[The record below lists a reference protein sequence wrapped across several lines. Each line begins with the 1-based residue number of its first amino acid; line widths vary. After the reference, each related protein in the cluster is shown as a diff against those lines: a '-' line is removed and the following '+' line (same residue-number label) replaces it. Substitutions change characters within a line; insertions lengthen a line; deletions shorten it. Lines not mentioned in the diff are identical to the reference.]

1 MGVSAPVVSRL
12 PPDHVHSYG
21 FLLAHLTRLVG
32 CEKQRLCPPP
42 PGNCGANPDTPRLA
56 FRRRVGRPK
65 PVSNPYRTDFMDLRI
80 HDMDYGFTTWIY
92 GSTDF
97 MDFE

>member
-1 MGVSAPVVSRL
+1 MNVEQWIISDEWLMVNDEWLEIHECVI
-12 PPDHVHSYG
+12 YMI
-21 FLLAHLTRLVG
+21 
-32 CEKQRLCPPP
+32 
-42 PGNCGANPDTPRLA
+42 
-56 FRRRVGRPK
+56 K

-80 HDMDYGFTTWIY
+80 HDMDYGFTIWIY

>member
-1 MGVSAPVVSRL
+1 VRQRSEWCFPDQMDAVRGKKPVSTQL
-12 PPDHVHSYG
+12 
-21 FLLAHLTRLVG
+21 
-32 CEKQRLCPPP
+32 
-42 PGNCGANPDTPRLA
+42 
-56 FRRRVGRPK
+56 K

-80 HDMDYGFTTWIY
+80 HDMDYGFTIWIY

>member
-1 MGVSAPVVSRL
+1 LEHTCWLLIATKEHGLDKAARGAKSHRKKSNKERTDFSIQATLYPGCFRSSLKGRGQSAI
-12 PPDHVHSYG
+12 
-21 FLLAHLTRLVG
+21 AI
-32 CEKQRLCPPP
+32 
-42 PGNCGANPDTPRLA
+42 
-56 FRRRVGRPK
+56 K

>member
-1 MGVSAPVVSRL
+1 MKNEEEYAFDKIGKAGREVKPKIAP
-12 PPDHVHSYG
+12 
-21 FLLAHLTRLVG
+21 A
-32 CEKQRLCPPP
+32 C
-42 PGNCGANPDTPRLA
+42 
-56 FRRRVGRPK
+56 K

-80 HDMDYGFTTWIY
+80 HDMDYGFTIWIY